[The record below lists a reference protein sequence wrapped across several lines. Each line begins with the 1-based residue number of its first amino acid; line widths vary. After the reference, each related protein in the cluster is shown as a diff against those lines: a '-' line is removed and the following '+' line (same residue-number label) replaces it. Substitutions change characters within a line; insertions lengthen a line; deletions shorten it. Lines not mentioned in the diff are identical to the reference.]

1 MSVINSGFAAITAT
15 FNVITATAQAAEAL
29 ARAGHIYSSMAEGHA
44 SFCRDKQAMKN
55 KFRLEK
61 LEQRVQKE
69 LEKEDSFL

>member
-1 MSVINSGFAAITAT
+1 MSVINSGFASITAT

-29 ARAGHIYSSMAEGHA
+29 ARAAQIYASMAEGHA
-44 SFCRDKQAMKN
+44 DFQHNKQTIKN
-55 KFRLEK
+55 RFRLEK